1 VTADNDLLSL
11 REIENI
17 PIVDVLMFWRKL
29 TELD

>member
-1 VTADNDLLSL
+1 MTADNDLLSL

-17 PIVDVLMFWRKL
+17 PIVDVPMFWRKL